1 MPQSLPNIGTY
12 KFQLSS
18 GSLLDYLF
26 ICLLITINIQQGTR
40 LRGITG
46 GLIYR
51 GTEMSRGHSGWG
63 DLNWLALMG
72 HAAQT
77 RKQTACHWAPS
88 WTDAVICHALR
99 LHGIIQTALAL
110 LKPTVMYGE
119 GKSYKEDK
127 DTFVRFLPAGILI
140 VRYQIPIRIK
150 TILVCILWLLVMLF
164 LLKIWLLEHLGLWQH
179 PRKMY
184 ISFSIPNGDKS
195 NNYLIVS

>member
-1 MPQSLPNIGTY
+1 MPQPLPNIGTY

-40 LRGITG
+40 LRGITV

-63 DLNWLALMG
+63 DLSWIALMG

-88 WTDAVICHALR
+88 WTDDIICHSLC
-99 LHGIIQTALAL
+99 LHGMIQTGLAL
-110 LKPTVMYGE
+110 LKSTVMYGDWVSH
-119 GKSYKEDK
+119 KNR
-127 DTFVRFLPAGILI
+127 TRTLLCFLPGILI
-140 VRYQIPIRIK
+140 VLYQTPIRIQTK
-150 TILVCILWLLVMLF
+150 HTTNLAYIMWLLVM
-164 LLKIWLLEHLGLWQH
+164 LLKIWLLTTC
-179 PRKMY
+179 RKNVY
-184 ISFSIPNGDKS
+184 WF
-195 NNYLIVS
+195 